1 MRINRYV
8 GTEKAPSRIISA
20 LVNDTSEIGNEFWKA
35 LYYDEVDCLDKPNVS
50 IKDRRK
56 VIYKRGNLNN
66 FNGYKIFNFPLLTD
80 SIMDDGEENLI
91 QLRIYQR
98 SILPIDTTK
107 AVISYRI
114 DVYTSSKL
122 ASFLDKDGDL
132 VERTE
137 FIISH
142 LLDMLVNLDIGL
154 GFDLIQFN
162 RELER
167 TCRSEQLINN
177 GKLFYARSM
186 TIAMLYQN
194 LIGDSCEW

>member
-35 LYYDEVDCLDKPNVS
+35 LYYDEIDCLDKPNVS

-80 SIMDDGEENLI
+80 SIMDGGEENLI

-137 FIISH
+137 FLISH
-142 LLDMLVNLDIGL
+142 LLDMLVDLEIGL

-194 LIGDSCEW
+194 LIGDNCE

>member
-1 MRINRYV
+1 MKINRYV

-20 LVNDTSEIGNEFWKA
+20 LVNDTSEIGNEFWKV
-35 LYYDEVDCLDKPNVS
+35 LCYDEADCLDKPNVS

-80 SIMDDGEENLI
+80 SIMDGEEENLI

-137 FIISH
+137 FLISH
-142 LLDMLVNLDIGL
+142 LLDMLVDLEIGL

-186 TIAMLYQN
+186 TIAMIYQN
-194 LIGDSCEW
+194 LIGDNCE

>member
-1 MRINRYV
+1 MKINRYV

-35 LYYDEVDCLDKPNVS
+35 LYYDEMDCLDKPNVS

-56 VIYKRGNLNN
+56 VIYKRGKLNN
-66 FNGYKIFNFPLLTD
+66 FNGYKIFNFPSLTD

-98 SILPIDTTK
+98 SILPLDTTK

-137 FIISH
+137 FLISH
-142 LLDMLVNLDIGL
+142 LLDMLVDLEIGL

-162 RELER
+162 RELDR

-177 GKLFYARSM
+177 GKLFYARSI

-194 LIGDSCEW
+194 LIGSNCE

>member
-35 LYYDEVDCLDKPNVS
+35 LYYDETDCLDKPNVS

-80 SIMDDGEENLI
+80 SIMDNGEENLI

-137 FIISH
+137 FLISH
-142 LLDMLVNLDIGL
+142 LLDMLVNLEIGL

-177 GKLFYARSM
+177 GKLFYARSV

-194 LIGDSCEW
+194 LIGDSCE

>member
-1 MRINRYV
+1 
-8 GTEKAPSRIISA
+8 
-20 LVNDTSEIGNEFWKA
+20 
-35 LYYDEVDCLDKPNVS
+35 
-50 IKDRRK
+50 
-56 VIYKRGNLNN
+56 
-66 FNGYKIFNFPLLTD
+66 
-80 SIMDDGEENLI
+80 MDDGEENLI

-98 SILPIDTTK
+98 SILPLDTTK

-137 FIISH
+137 FLISH
-142 LLDMLVNLDIGL
+142 LLDMLVDLEIGL

-167 TCRSEQLINN
+167 SCRSEQLINN
-177 GKLFYARSM
+177 GKLFYARSV

-194 LIGDSCEW
+194 LIGNDCE

>member
-1 MRINRYV
+1 
-8 GTEKAPSRIISA
+8 
-20 LVNDTSEIGNEFWKA
+20 
-35 LYYDEVDCLDKPNVS
+35 LYYDEADCLDKPNVS

-137 FIISH
+137 FLVSH
-142 LLDMLVNLDIGL
+142 LLDMLVNLEIGL

-194 LIGDSCEW
+194 LIGDNCE

>member
-35 LYYDEVDCLDKPNVS
+35 LYYDEADCLDKPNVS

-80 SIMDDGEENLI
+80 SVMDGEEENLI

-137 FIISH
+137 FLISH
-142 LLDMLVNLDIGL
+142 LLDMLVDLEIGL

-167 TCRSEQLINN
+167 SCRSEQLINN

-194 LIGDSCEW
+194 LIGGNCE

>member
-1 MRINRYV
+1 MRTNRYV

-80 SIMDDGEENLI
+80 SIMDGGEENLI

-137 FIISH
+137 FLISH
-142 LLDMLVNLDIGL
+142 LLDMLVDLEIGL

-167 TCRSEQLINN
+167 TCRSEELINN

-194 LIGDSCEW
+194 LIGGNCE

>member
-35 LYYDEVDCLDKPNVS
+35 LYYDETDCLDKPNVS

-80 SIMDDGEENLI
+80 SIMDNGEENLI

-137 FIISH
+137 FLISH
-142 LLDMLVNLDIGL
+142 LLDMLVNLEIGL

-194 LIGDSCEW
+194 LIGDSCEQ

>member
-1 MRINRYV
+1 MKINRYV

-35 LYYDEVDCLDKPNVS
+35 LYYDETDCLDKPNVS

-56 VIYKRGNLNN
+56 VIYKRGKLNN

-80 SIMDDGEENLI
+80 SIMDNGEENLI

-98 SILPIDTTK
+98 SILPLDTTK

-137 FIISH
+137 FLISH
-142 LLDMLVNLDIGL
+142 LLDMLVDLEIGL

-167 TCRSEQLINN
+167 SCRSEQLINN
-177 GKLFYARSM
+177 GKLFYARSI

-194 LIGDSCEW
+194 LIGNNCE

>member
-35 LYYDEVDCLDKPNVS
+35 LYYDETDCLDRPNVS

-98 SILPIDTTK
+98 SILPLDTTK

-137 FIISH
+137 FLISH
-142 LLDMLVNLDIGL
+142 LLDILVNLEIGL
-154 GFDLIQFN
+154 GFDLIQFD

-177 GKLFYARSM
+177 GKLFYARSV

-194 LIGDSCEW
+194 LIGDSCE

>member
-35 LYYDEVDCLDKPNVS
+35 LYYDETDCLDKPNVS

-137 FIISH
+137 FLVSH
-142 LLDMLVNLDIGL
+142 LLDMLVNLEIGL

-194 LIGDSCEW
+194 LIGDNCEQ

>member
-20 LVNDTSEIGNEFWKA
+20 LVNNTSEIGNEFWKA
-35 LYYDEVDCLDKPNVS
+35 LYYDEINCLDKPNVS

-80 SIMDDGEENLI
+80 SIMDNGEENLI

-137 FIISH
+137 FLISH
-142 LLDMLVNLDIGL
+142 LLDMLVNLEIGL

-177 GKLFYARSM
+177 GKLFYARSV

-194 LIGDSCEW
+194 LIGDSCE

>member
-1 MRINRYV
+1 MKINRYV

-35 LYYDEVDCLDKPNVS
+35 LCYDEADCLDKPNVS

-80 SIMDDGEENLI
+80 SIMDGGEENLI

-137 FIISH
+137 FLISH
-142 LLDMLVNLDIGL
+142 LLDMLVDLEIGL

-167 TCRSEQLINN
+167 TCRSEELINN
-177 GKLFYARSM
+177 GKLFYARSV

-194 LIGDSCEW
+194 LIGDNCE

>member
-35 LYYDEVDCLDKPNVS
+35 LYYDESDCLDKPNVS

-80 SIMDDGEENLI
+80 SIMDGGEENLI

-107 AVISYRI
+107 AVISYKI

-137 FIISH
+137 FLISH
-142 LLDMLVNLDIGL
+142 LLDMLVDLEIGL

-194 LIGDSCEW
+194 LIGDNCE

>member
-1 MRINRYV
+1 MRINRYI

-35 LYYDEVDCLDKPNVS
+35 LYYDETDCLDKPNVS

-80 SIMDDGEENLI
+80 SIMDNGEENLI

-137 FIISH
+137 FLISH
-142 LLDMLVNLDIGL
+142 LLDMLVNLEIGL

-194 LIGDSCEW
+194 LIGDNCE

>member
-20 LVNDTSEIGNEFWKA
+20 LVNDTSKIGNEFWKA
-35 LYYDEVDCLDKPNVS
+35 LCYDEADCLDKPNVS

-80 SIMDDGEENLI
+80 SIMDGGEENLI

-137 FIISH
+137 FLISH
-142 LLDMLVNLDIGL
+142 LLDMLVDLEIGL

-186 TIAMLYQN
+186 TIAMIYQN
-194 LIGDSCEW
+194 LIGDNCE

>member
-20 LVNDTSEIGNEFWKA
+20 LVNDTSKIGNEFWKA
-35 LYYDEVDCLDKPNVS
+35 LCYDEADCLDKPNVP

-80 SIMDDGEENLI
+80 SIMDGGEENLI

-137 FIISH
+137 FLISH
-142 LLDMLVNLDIGL
+142 LLDMLVDLEIGL

-194 LIGDSCEW
+194 LIGGNCE

>member
-1 MRINRYV
+1 MKINRYV

-80 SIMDDGEENLI
+80 SIMDNGEENLI

-137 FIISH
+137 FLISH
-142 LLDMLVNLDIGL
+142 LLDMLVDLEIGL

-194 LIGDSCEW
+194 LIGDNCEQ

>member
-35 LYYDEVDCLDKPNVS
+35 LYYDETDCLDKPNVS

-98 SILPIDTTK
+98 SILPIDTTR

-137 FIISH
+137 FLVSH
-142 LLDMLVNLDIGL
+142 LLDMLVNLEIGL

-194 LIGDSCEW
+194 LIGDNCE

>member
-1 MRINRYV
+1 
-8 GTEKAPSRIISA
+8 
-20 LVNDTSEIGNEFWKA
+20 
-35 LYYDEVDCLDKPNVS
+35 VS

-137 FIISH
+137 FLVSH
-142 LLDMLVNLDIGL
+142 LLDMLVNLEIGL

-162 RELER
+162 RELDR

-177 GKLFYARSM
+177 GKLFYARSV

-194 LIGDSCEW
+194 LIGGNCE

>member
-35 LYYDEVDCLDKPNVS
+35 LYYDETDCLDKPNVS

-137 FIISH
+137 FLVSH
-142 LLDMLVNLDIGL
+142 LLDMLVNLEIGL

-194 LIGDSCEW
+194 LIGDNCE

>member
-80 SIMDDGEENLI
+80 SIMDGGEENLI

-98 SILPIDTTK
+98 SILPIDNTK
-107 AVISYRI
+107 AVISYRL

-137 FIISH
+137 FLISH
-142 LLDMLVNLDIGL
+142 LLDMLVDLEIGL

-167 TCRSEQLINN
+167 SCRSEQLINN

-186 TIAMLYQN
+186 TIAMIYQN
-194 LIGDSCEW
+194 LIGDNCE

>member
-1 MRINRYV
+1 MRINKYV
-8 GTEKAPSRIISA
+8 GIEKAPSRIISA

-35 LYYDEVDCLDKPNVS
+35 LCYDEADCLDKPNVP

-80 SIMDDGEENLI
+80 SIMDGGEENLI

-137 FIISH
+137 FLISH
-142 LLDMLVNLDIGL
+142 LLDMLVDLEIGL

-167 TCRSEQLINN
+167 TCRSEELINN
-177 GKLFYARSM
+177 GKLFYARSV

-194 LIGDSCEW
+194 LIGSNCE

>member
-1 MRINRYV
+1 MKINRYV

-35 LYYDEVDCLDKPNVS
+35 LYYDEIDCLDKPNVS

-56 VIYKRGNLNN
+56 VIYKRGKLNN

-80 SIMDDGEENLI
+80 SIVDDGEENLI

-98 SILPIDTTK
+98 SILPLDTTK
-107 AVISYRI
+107 AIISYRI

-137 FIISH
+137 FLTSH
-142 LLDMLVNLDIGL
+142 LLDMLVNLEIGL

-177 GKLFYARSM
+177 GKLFYARSI

-194 LIGDSCEW
+194 LIGDNCE

>member
-1 MRINRYV
+1 MKINRYV

-35 LYYDEVDCLDKPNVS
+35 LYYDETDCLDKPNVS

-56 VIYKRGNLNN
+56 VIYKRGKLNN

-80 SIMDDGEENLI
+80 SIMDNGEENLI

-98 SILPIDTTK
+98 SILPLDTTK

-137 FIISH
+137 FLISH
-142 LLDMLVNLDIGL
+142 LLDMLVDLEIGL

-167 TCRSEQLINN
+167 SCRSEQLINN
-177 GKLFYARSM
+177 GKLFYARSV

-194 LIGDSCEW
+194 LIGNNCE

>member
-35 LYYDEVDCLDKPNVS
+35 LYYDEADCLNKQNVS

-80 SIMDDGEENLI
+80 SIMDNGEENLI

-137 FIISH
+137 FLVSH
-142 LLDMLVNLDIGL
+142 LLDMLVNLEIGL

-194 LIGDSCEW
+194 LIGDNCE

>member
-1 MRINRYV
+1 MKINRYV

-35 LYYDEVDCLDKPNVS
+35 LYYDETDCLDKPNVS

-56 VIYKRGNLNN
+56 VIYKRGKLNN

-80 SIMDDGEENLI
+80 SIVDDGEENLI

-98 SILPIDTTK
+98 SILPLDTTK

-137 FIISH
+137 FLTSH
-142 LLDMLVNLDIGL
+142 LLDMLVNLEIGL

-177 GKLFYARSM
+177 GKLFYARSV

-194 LIGDSCEW
+194 LIGDNCE

>member
-35 LYYDEVDCLDKPNVS
+35 LYYDETDCLDKPNVS

-80 SIMDDGEENLI
+80 SIMDGGEENLI

-137 FIISH
+137 FLISH
-142 LLDMLVNLDIGL
+142 LLDMLVDLEIGL

-194 LIGDSCEW
+194 LIGDNCE

>member
-194 LIGDSCEW
+194 LIGDSCE

>member
-35 LYYDEVDCLDKPNVS
+35 LCYDEVDCLDKPNVS

-80 SIMDDGEENLI
+80 SIMDGGEENLI

-137 FIISH
+137 FLISH
-142 LLDMLVNLDIGL
+142 LLDMLVDLEIGL

-167 TCRSEQLINN
+167 TCRSEELINN
-177 GKLFYARSM
+177 GKLFYARSV

-194 LIGDSCEW
+194 LIGDNCE

>member
-1 MRINRYV
+1 MRINKYV
-8 GTEKAPSRIISA
+8 GIEKAPSRIISA
-20 LVNDTSEIGNEFWKA
+20 LVNNTSEIGNEFWKA
-35 LYYDEVDCLDKPNVS
+35 LCYDEADCLDKPNVP

-80 SIMDDGEENLI
+80 SIMDGGEENLI

-137 FIISH
+137 FLISH
-142 LLDMLVNLDIGL
+142 LLDMLVDLEIGL

-167 TCRSEQLINN
+167 TCRSEELINN
-177 GKLFYARSM
+177 GKLFYARSV

-194 LIGDSCEW
+194 LIGSNCE

>member
-1 MRINRYV
+1 MKINRYV
-8 GTEKAPSRIISA
+8 GTEKAPSRIIST

-35 LYYDEVDCLDKPNVS
+35 LCYDEADCLDKPNVS

-80 SIMDDGEENLI
+80 SIMDGGEENLI

-137 FIISH
+137 FLISH
-142 LLDMLVNLDIGL
+142 LLDMLVDLEIGL

-167 TCRSEQLINN
+167 TCRSEELINN
-177 GKLFYARSM
+177 GKLFYARSV

-194 LIGDSCEW
+194 LIGDNCE

>member
-1 MRINRYV
+1 MKINRYV

-20 LVNDTSEIGNEFWKA
+20 LINDTSEIGNEFWKA
-35 LYYDEVDCLDKPNVS
+35 LYYDEIDCLDKPNVS

-56 VIYKRGNLNN
+56 VIYKRGKLNN

-80 SIMDDGEENLI
+80 SLMDDGEENLI

-98 SILPIDTTK
+98 SILPLDTTK
-107 AVISYRI
+107 AVISYKI

-137 FIISH
+137 FLISH
-142 LLDMLVNLDIGL
+142 LLDMLVDLEIGL

-162 RELER
+162 RELDR

-177 GKLFYARSM
+177 GKLFYARSI

-194 LIGDSCEW
+194 LIGNNCE

>member
-35 LYYDEVDCLDKPNVS
+35 LYYDETDCLDKPNVS

-80 SIMDDGEENLI
+80 SIMDNGEENLI

-137 FIISH
+137 FLISH
-142 LLDMLVNLDIGL
+142 LLDMLVNLEIGL

-194 LIGDSCEW
+194 LIGDNCE